1 MHRSWHRKLMLSED
15 PEIIRKTSEMAREAR
30 ETTSKVQ
37 GNVRRLQWR
46 LQFVLDWSGSE
57 NMGEVLP

>member
-1 MHRSWHRKLMLSED
+1 MLSED
-15 PEIIRKTSEMAREAR
+15 PEIIRKTSEMGREAR

-37 GNVRRLQWR
+37 GKVRRLQWR